1 MSREMSEKNLEFL
14 LDDGILRMPGL
25 WYCEK
30 CGRPNVGTDRCPHAM
45 NPKFMCPRD
54 REAREFAR
62 KLRRLG
68 L

>member
-1 MSREMSEKNLEFL
+1 MSEKNLEFL

-25 WYCEK
+25 RYCEK
-30 CGRPNVGTDRCPHAM
+30 CGRPNVGTDRCPHAID
-45 NPKFMCPRD
+45 PKFMCPRD
-54 REAREFAR
+54 RESRELTH